1 MSWGTVLKLL
11 VLAIGLRVVW
21 GWAIDEDEA
30 DDPPMEVWSGTPAV
44 PTAASGWTYPP
55 ARHSSRRRR
64 VGGLP

>member
-21 GWAIDEDEA
+21 GWAIDES
-30 DDPPMEVWSGTPAV
+30 DDPPVEVWSGTPAV